1 MSNRF
6 AALDSL
12 KLSKIQIQLLLQ
24 GFHKW
29 KRNVNHI
36 WQVLLYARRLFYKIE
51 VTNPMNVEAATLW
64 EKDQEGFKE
73 RAKSCVMDWKETLYQ
88 VTDHPDPHYLVF
100 SSYQDQL
107 HGQVRDKMKQ
117 GASEEEDGG
126 ENVGVR
132 QGKSYVAT
140 GSLTIFS
147 ENVLPAS
154 PLTQG
159 PKSMPK

>member
-1 MSNRF
+1 MVP
-6 AALDSL
+6 
-12 KLSKIQIQLLLQ
+12 LLPDLHLQ

-51 VTNPMNVEAATLW
+51 INNPTNVEAATLW
-64 EKDQEGFKE
+64 EKDQTAFTE
-73 RAKSCVMDWKETLYQ
+73 RARSCVMDWKEILYR
-88 VTDHPDPHYLVF
+88 VTEHPDPHYLIF
-100 SSYQDQL
+100 SGYEDSL

-117 GASEEEDGG
+117 GASEDGEAG
-126 ENVGVR
+126 ENNGVR

-147 ENVLPAS
+147 ENVLPPS
-154 PLTQG
+154 PVSQG